1 MLINLKFMYTNR
13 HLVMVSNTKMMQFYR
28 HLILRPAE
36 CTQIYNLAHYEK
48 KLDIPGLN

>member
-1 MLINLKFMYTNR
+1 MA
-13 HLVMVSNTKMMQFYR
+13 SNTTKIKFQR

-48 KLDIPGLN
+48 KLDIPALERQLSERYVGH